1 MRCDGCFLSD
11 RRKVRRQEYR
21 EALKRN
27 FRSSFS
33 KLCKLEKHSRIMF
46 LINITVLL
54 ILVRC
59 YIYIYESWY
68 SKKIRKSKYLYAFLI
83 FSHYWKATISHLKEK
98 EMNLDFIVLCCSI
111 IVKGWFFL
119 NAPENLSFLTCYDII
134 YQFFMKF

>member
-1 MRCDGCFLSD
+1 MQAG
-11 RRKVRRQEYR
+11 K
-21 EALKRN
+21 ALQNYVFNKYH
-27 FRSSFS
+27 SAADFS
-33 KLCKLEKHSRIMF
+33 KML
-46 LINITVLL
+46 
-54 ILVRC
+54 
-59 YIYIYESWY
+59 YIYESWY